1 MSRQMKSDRASMA
14 RVIGVLFAS
23 LMATAAYAAGSAPP
37 AQSVTVRVDHFT
49 YETWSSGDIDTLAAT
64 MRAAR
69 PAWVELVGCG
79 PDAAWALQS
88 VAQRLSDL
96 PLQLQA
102 LPLTAP
108 ACAGASTA
116 KSSSQGI
123 ETSGAEKVAVARY
136 WQQVMP

>member
-1 MSRQMKSDRASMA
+1 MKSDRAFMP
-14 RVIGVLFAS
+14 RFIGALFIGLAA
-23 LMATAAYAAGSAPP
+23 ATASYAAGSAPP

-116 KSSSQGI
+116 KNSNQGI
-123 ETSGAEKVAVARY
+123 ETSSAERVAVARY

>member
-1 MSRQMKSDRASMA
+1 MSRF
-14 RVIGVLFAS
+14 IGSLFLGLA
-23 LMATAAYAAGSAPP
+23 ATAPHAAGSVPP

-79 PDAAWALQS
+79 PDSTWALQS
-88 VAQRLSDL
+88 VALRLSDL

-108 ACAGASTA
+108 ACAGVSTT
-116 KSSSQGI
+116 KSAVQGI
-123 ETSGAEKVAVARY
+123 ETSSAEKVAVARY
-136 WQQVMP
+136 WKQVMP